1 LLILLSFL
9 LHQSTFDRVKMNW
22 LVIIGFA
29 IAAAGVFVKWQARN
43 PELDYDFNP
52 VTSSRNMESSF
63 KQHEEL
69 IGSDYPGYR
78 NHCYR
83 VLSYSL
89 HILHGKV
96 TKPEIKVIEAAI
108 VYHDIGLWTDKTLA
122 YLEPSS
128 LRAAGVF
135 MDEFTSDE
143 MRLLHN
149 IIYWHHKIT
158 PFEGPNADIVNAVR
172 EADWIDATQGLVHQG
187 MPRKHIEAAYKAL
200 PVAGFYDTLA
210 NFGPKLY
217 GKDIVR
223 IVREMSSILKW

>member
-108 VYHDIGLWTDKTLA
+108 VYHDIGLWTDKNFSISGA
-122 YLEPSS
+122 
-128 LRAAGVF
+128 
-135 MDEFTSDE
+135 
-143 MRLLHN
+143 
-149 IIYWHHKIT
+149 IIT
-158 PFEGPNADIVNAVR
+158 
-172 EADWIDATQGLVHQG
+172 
-187 MPRKHIEAAYKAL
+187 
-200 PVAGFYDTLA
+200 
-210 NFGPKLY
+210 
-217 GKDIVR
+217 
-223 IVREMSSILKW
+223 